1 MSGAHSTDTICAI
14 ATPPGS
20 GGIGVIR
27 VSGPDCV
34 AVCAAIAGAPS
45 APRSASLRQF
55 RDGNGEVI
63 DQGLLLY
70 FPAPHSFTG
79 EDVIELHA
87 HGGMAILQ
95 LLLQALLQ
103 QADRFSIRA
112 ARPGEFSE
120 RAFRND
126 KIDLTQA
133 EAIADLINASST
145 AAVKAAQ
152 RSLQGGLS
160 KPVALLQEKLIELRV
175 WIEAALDF
183 PDEEIDFLAD
193 ERLQR
198 QLRELGQQADHL
210 LRQASQGARLL
221 QGARLAIMGPPNAG
235 KSSLL
240 NALLKRDA
248 AIVTDIPGTTRD
260 VLREQLEIEGVAME
274 IVDTAGLHRSE
285 DRVEQEGMRRAREEL
300 ASADLVLWVEDMRY
314 LQNADPGKLLATDGS
329 ELPQDV
335 ALLPIANK
343 LDLITDVPI
352 EPAGKGFCEDCEDK
366 DKDWLY
372 LSAKTGVGLRE
383 LELAILKRLGLDVAA
398 SSDQSAQIMA
408 ARPRHIAALQQVSN
422 SLQLAAEQLTAGSG
436 ELAGEELLAAQQA
449 LSEITGAYH
458 NDDLLGAIFSSFCI
472 GK

>member
-14 ATPPGS
+14 ATPTGS

-45 APRSASLRQF
+45 APRSASLRLF
-55 RDGNGEVI
+55 RDGNGDLI

-95 LLLQALLQ
+95 LLQQALLQ
-103 QADRFSIRA
+103 QADTYAIRA
-112 ARPGEFSE
+112 AHPGEFSE

-160 KPVALLQEKLIELRV
+160 RPVALLQEKLIELRV

-193 ERLQR
+193 ERLQL
-198 QLRELGQQADHL
+198 QLRELTRQADHL
-210 LRQASQGARLL
+210 LQQASQGARLL

-240 NALLKRDA
+240 NALLKRDT

-260 VLREQLEIEGVAME
+260 VLREQLEIDGVALE

-300 ASADLVLWVEDMRY
+300 ASADLILWVEDIRY
-314 LQNADPGKLLATDGS
+314 LEHADPGKVLATDGS
-329 ELPQDV
+329 ELPQDG

-343 LDLITDVPI
+343 LDLITDAPI
-352 EPAGKGFCEDCEDK
+352 EPEGRGFCEDK

-372 LSAKTGVGLRE
+372 LSARTGTGLRE
-383 LELAILKRLGLDVAA
+383 LELAILKCLGLDAAA
-398 SSDQSAQIMA
+398 SSEQAGQIMA
-408 ARPRHIAALQQVSN
+408 TRPRHIAALQQVSN
-422 SLQLAAEQLTAGSG
+422 SLQLAREQLTAGSG
-436 ELAGEELLAAQQA
+436 ELAGEELLVAQQA

>member
-20 GGIGVIR
+20 GGIGVVR

-34 AVCAAIAGAPS
+34 AVCAAIAGVPS

-70 FPAPHSFTG
+70 FPAPNSFTG

-95 LLLQALLQ
+95 MLLQALLQ

-175 WIEAALDF
+175 WVEAALDF

-198 QLRELGQQADHL
+198 QLRGLGQQADHL

-260 VLREQLEIEGVAME
+260 VLREQLEIDGVALE

-300 ASADLVLWVEDMRY
+300 AAADLVLWVGDSRY
-314 LQNADPGKLLATDGS
+314 LQDAQPDKVLVADAR
-329 ELPQDV
+329 ELPQDA
-335 ALLPIANK
+335 ALLAIANK
-343 LDLITDVPI
+343 VDLITHASS
-352 EPAGKGFCEDCEDK
+352 EPAGKGVCG

-372 LSAKTGVGLRE
+372 LSAKTGAGLRE
-383 LELAILKRLGLDVAA
+383 LELAILKRLRLDAAA
-398 SSDQSAQIMA
+398 SSEQAGQIMA